1 MIIDAHSHISYYPSL
16 LLTKHYLLKSMRKYH
31 IDYSIFS
38 LDATEFIGQDR
49 NDKKTPKMRI
59 LELFNTALKF
69 KKRHNNLFLLLWIKP
84 STTSVDEFN
93 KIDDFIKQ
101 NINYIKGLKIH
112 PFLSRIKMTDEKIK
126 PYLNLARKY
135 NLPILVH
142 TANDEYSKISDLKIV
157 ADNNKDINFIAAHME
172 LLSNNKD
179 AIEVLKTTDNI
190 YADTAW
196 VNINIVNEL
205 SKLNLI
211 DKIMFGSDN
220 PIDGLNTLN
229 NKIYKEYFKNSINL
243 SKEDYD
249 KLMFKNAIKIY
260 KLHEIKF

>member
-16 LLTKHYLLKSMRKYH
+16 FLTKHYLLKSMRKYH

-49 NDKKTPKMRI
+49 NDKKTPKKKI
-59 LELFNTALKF
+59 LDLFNTALKF
-69 KKRHNNLFLLLWIKP
+69 KKRHHNLFLLLWIKP
-84 STTSVDEFN
+84 STTCIEEFN
-93 KIDDFIKQ
+93 KIDNFIKQ

-220 PIDGLNTLN
+220 PIDGLNTLS
-229 NKIYKEYFKNSINL
+229 NKMYKEYFKNTINL

-260 KLHEIKF
+260 KLNEIKF